1 MERRTFITTALAG
14 TACLALGV
22 NYCSSNYVGVNKELD
37 DKHRLLFSVLV
48 PVFLDGALPD
58 VAALKRDAINRTLDA
73 IEHTI
78 SILPQDSFDELE
90 QLLELLEG
98 RLGLLILTG
107 SMTPLMMRKEPE
119 LIEMLQGWRTSYMD
133 MMVTAY
139 QGLRELVIASYYSSP
154 EHWSRLHYAK
164 PTFLEDMK
172 S

>member
-22 NYCSSNYVGVNKELD
+22 NYCSTDYISVNPKVD
-37 DKHRLLFSVLV
+37 DKHRLLFSVLL

-58 VAALKRDAINRTLDA
+58 VPVLKRDAENRTLDA
-73 IEHTI
+73 IEQTI
-78 SILPQDSFDELE
+78 SLLPEDSQIELE
-90 QLLELLEG
+90 QLLDLLEG

-107 SMTPLMMRKEPE
+107 SMTPLMMRNSSE
-119 LIEMLQGWRTSYMD
+119 LIEMLQGWRTSYIE

-139 QGLRELVIASYYSSP
+139 QGLRELVMASYYSDP

-164 PTFLEDMK
+164 PNFLEN
-172 S
+172 

>member
-22 NYCSSNYVGVNKELD
+22 NYCSSDYIAVNKELD
-37 DKHRLLFSVLV
+37 DKHRLLFSVLL

-58 VAALKRDAINRTLDA
+58 VATLKRDAINRTLDA

-78 SILPQDSFDELE
+78 SILPQDSQAELE
-90 QLLELLEG
+90 QLLNMLEG

-107 SMTPLMMRKEPE
+107 SVTPLMMRNESE
-119 LIEMLQGWRTSYMD
+119 LIDMLQSWRTSYHD

-139 QGLRELVIASYYSSP
+139 QGLRELVMASYYSSP

-164 PTFLEDMK
+164 PSFLEDMQ
-172 S
+172 

>member
-22 NYCSSNYVGVNKELD
+22 NYCSTDYINVNPKLD
-37 DKHRLLFSVLV
+37 GKHRLLFSVLL

-58 VAALKRDAINRTLDA
+58 VPGLKRDAENRTLDA
-73 IEHTI
+73 IEQTI
-78 SILPQDSFDELE
+78 LLLPEDSQAELE
-90 QLLELLEG
+90 QLLDLLEG

-107 SMTPLMMRKEPE
+107 SMTPLMMRNSVE
-119 LIEMLQGWRTSYMD
+119 LIEMLQGWRTSYIE

-139 QGLRELVIASYYSSP
+139 QGLRELVMASYYSDP

-164 PTFLEDMK
+164 PDFLEEIN
-172 S
+172 

>member
-22 NYCSSNYVGVNKELD
+22 NYCSTDYANVNARLD
-37 DKHRLLFSVLV
+37 DKHRLLFSVLL

-58 VAALKRDAINRTLDA
+58 VPVLKRDAENRTLDA

-78 SILPQDSFDELE
+78 SLLPEDSQLELE
-90 QLLELLEG
+90 QLLDLLEG

-107 SMTPLMMRKEPE
+107 SMTPLMMRNSSE
-119 LIEMLQGWRTSYMD
+119 LIEMLEGWRTSYIE

-139 QGLRELVIASYYSSP
+139 QGLRELVMASYYSEP

-164 PTFLEDMK
+164 PSFLEENN
-172 S
+172 

>member
-22 NYCSSNYVGVNKELD
+22 NYYSTSDISVSRQQD
-37 DKHRLLFSVLV
+37 SKHRLLFSVLV

-58 VAALKRDAINRTLDA
+58 VAALKRDAINRTLDT

-78 SILPQDSFDELE
+78 SILPLDTKAEIE
-90 QLLELLEG
+90 QLLEMLEG

-107 SMTPLMMRKEPE
+107 SVTPLMMRNQAE
-119 LIEMLQGWRTSYMD
+119 LVDMLQSWRSSYLD
-133 MMVTAY
+133 LMVTAY
-139 QGLRELVIASYYSSP
+139 QGLREIVMASYYASP

-164 PTFLEDMK
+164 PSFLEDMN
-172 S
+172 

>member
-22 NYCSSNYVGVNKELD
+22 NYYSASDISVNRQQD
-37 DKHRLLFSVLV
+37 SKHRLLFSVLV

-58 VAALKRDAINRTLDA
+58 VAALKRDAINRTLDT

-78 SILPQDSFDELE
+78 SILPLDTKAEIE
-90 QLLELLEG
+90 QLLEMLEG

-107 SMTPLMMRKEPE
+107 SVTPLMMRNQAE
-119 LIEMLQGWRTSYMD
+119 LVDMLQSWRSSYLD
-133 MMVTAY
+133 LMVTAY
-139 QGLRELVIASYYSSP
+139 QGLREIVMASYYASP

-164 PTFLEDMK
+164 PSFLEDMN
-172 S
+172 